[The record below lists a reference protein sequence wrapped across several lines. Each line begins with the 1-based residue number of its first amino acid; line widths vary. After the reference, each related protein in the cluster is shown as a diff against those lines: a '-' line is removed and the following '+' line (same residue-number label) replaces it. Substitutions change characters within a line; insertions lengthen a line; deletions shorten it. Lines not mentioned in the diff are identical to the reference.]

1 MIKTN
6 VTWKYENKKGES
18 IGLWTDE
25 YLCNTNDV
33 EEAKKLVMERLL
45 QRHARVTITK
55 WDFKKTYYVP
65 VSLQGAFNHDTKIMK
80 II

>member
-1 MIKTN
+1 MIKVK

-18 IGLWTDE
+18 IGLWIDD
-25 YLCNTNDV
+25 YLCNTNDI
-33 EEAKKLVMERLL
+33 EESKKLVMERLL
-45 QRHARVTITK
+45 QKHARVTIIK